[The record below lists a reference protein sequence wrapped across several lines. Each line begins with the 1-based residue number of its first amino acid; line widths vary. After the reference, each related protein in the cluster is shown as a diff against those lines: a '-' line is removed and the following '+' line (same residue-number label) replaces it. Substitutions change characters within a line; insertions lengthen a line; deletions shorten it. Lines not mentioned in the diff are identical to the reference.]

1 MKEQLAKLDARLAKM
16 NEANTEM
23 AAQIGARDD
32 SRKAMVERQVVVATT
47 ASDAL
52 ARLAAEQKAEQQA
65 AAAAHKAAKHALV
78 DKVSRQ
84 QEQHEAELKAFD
96 TATTALRERRAANK
110 IDYGHLSEARAL
122 LVNAAEAI

>member
-1 MKEQLAKLDARLAKM
+1 MTEQLAKLDARLAKM

-23 AAQIGARDD
+23 AAQIGARDE
-32 SRKAMVERQVVVATT
+32 SRKAMVERQAAVATT

-52 ARLAAEQKAEQQA
+52 ARLAAEQKAEQRA
-65 AAAAHKAAKHALV
+65 MTAAHKAGKHALV
-78 DKVSRQ
+78 DKVTRQ
-84 QEQHEAELKAFD
+84 QDEHEAELKAFD

-110 IDYGHLSEARAL
+110 TDYGHLSEARAL